1 MQAVDNITRVFNGR
15 VQRLFVP
22 RFYHDRRNINF
33 LRELKFKGE
42 KKEIDEIGFSEEK
55 LLGRKVYEYASEG
68 NYFIRPLNRNNLD
81 WSFPDKFYSFIGFTV
96 QGFSFTFKNAA
107 NNLSII
113 LNPSND
119 LINVE
124 SGLEE
129 VENTLIDELF
139 YTVKKIKEKTEEYK
153 AIPIKRFI
161 NESYFLYDKS
171 NLIKK
176 HLLLPLTNNYR
187 RMVLSVIFQEILAF
201 QT

>member
-1 MQAVDNITRVFNGR
+1 MQAVNNITRVFNGR
-15 VQRLFVP
+15 VQRLFIP

-42 KKEIDEIGFSEEK
+42 KKEINEIGFSKEN
-55 LLGRKVYEYASEG
+55 LLGRKLYEYASEG

-81 WSFPDKFYSFIGFTV
+81 WHFPDKFYSSIGFTV
-96 QGFSFTFKNAA
+96 HGFSFTFKNAA

-139 YTVKKIKEKTEEYK
+139 CSVKRVKEKIEEYK
-153 AIPIKRFI
+153 AIPIKYFM

-176 HLLLPLTNNYR
+176 TFITAINK
-187 RMVLSVIFQEILAF
+187 
-201 QT
+201 